1 MSERS
6 KLCLRCDCRSVVGE
20 ISGATHRSTT
30 RLVCY
35 CDDCQRFAA
44 VLGVADRVLDEYG
57 GTEVL
62 HISPA
67 RVTLTQGSSEIA
79 CLRLSPRGIFR
90 WYATCCSTPIG
101 NTLPT
106 AAMPFLSLIH
116 TCVHVDN
123 GTLYDVVG
131 PVHSRLQGR
140 FAIGG
145 TPPGVHPKIPFTA
158 VFRAARKS
166 LGWWVRG
173 DGRRSP
179 FFDGSGRPIVEP
191 QVAPRPES

>member
-1 MSERS
+1 MSEGS
-6 KLCLRCDCRSVVGE
+6 KLSLRCDCGSVAGD
-20 ISGATHRSTT
+20 ISGATRRTAT

-44 VLGVADRVLDEYG
+44 ALGVADRVLDEYG

-67 RVTLTQGSSEIA
+67 RVTFTQGDCEIA

-90 WYATCCSTPIG
+90 WYAACCKTPIG

-106 AAMPFLSLIH
+106 PMVPFLSLIN
-116 TCVHVDN
+116 TCVHVES
-123 GTLYDVVG
+123 GTLGDVVG

-145 TPPGVHPKIPFTA
+145 TPPGADPKIPVTA

-166 LGWWVRG
+166 LGWWLRG

-179 FFDGSGRPIVEP
+179 FFTRSGKPIVEP
-191 QVAPRPES
+191 HIVPHAQT

>member
-1 MSERS
+1 MSEQPTLS
-6 KLCLRCDCRSVVGE
+6 LRCDCGSVAGE
-20 ISGATHRSTT
+20 ISGATQRSAT

-44 VLGVADRVLDEYG
+44 VLGVADSVLDEYG

-67 RVTLTQGSSEIA
+67 RVTFTRAESEIA

-90 WYATCCSTPIG
+90 WYAACCSTPIG

-106 AAMPFLSLIH
+106 STLPFLSLIH
-116 TCVHVDN
+116 ACVRVEN
-123 GTLYDVVG
+123 GTLDNVVG

-145 TPPGVHPKIPFTA
+145 TPPGAHPKIPVSA
-158 VFRAARKS
+158 VWRAARKS
-166 LGWWVRG
+166 LGWWLRG

-179 FFDGSGRPIVEP
+179 FFDGNGRPIVEP
-191 QVAPRPES
+191 QVAPRAEQ